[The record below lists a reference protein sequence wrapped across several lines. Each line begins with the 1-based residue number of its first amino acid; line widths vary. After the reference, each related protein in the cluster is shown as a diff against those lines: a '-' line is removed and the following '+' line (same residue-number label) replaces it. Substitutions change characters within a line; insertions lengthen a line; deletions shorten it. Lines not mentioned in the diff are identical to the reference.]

1 MQVNID
7 AFVVVQRNLEHGVE
21 GFFHR
26 AINTG
31 RVQAADVM
39 RPRLHRFTHQ
49 RFRFRQQ
56 QTVLREGDDFTLKAR
71 LTSRQHRLQIL
82 QIFQAGNW
90 FDIAVTA
97 GNGGAFRLQ

>member
-1 MQVNID
+1 MQMNID

-26 AINTG
+26 AIDTG
-31 RVQAADVM
+31 WVQPANVM
-39 RPRLHRFTHQ
+39 RACLHCFTHQ
-49 RFRFRQQ
+49 GFRFRQQ
-56 QTVLREGDDFTLKAR
+56 QTVLREGDDFTLEAR

-82 QIFQAGNW
+82 QIFQAGNR
-90 FDIAVTA
+90 FDIAVAA